1 LDTTFQGEIDATRIW
16 TGKRLRDTHLRSADF
31 FHVEHYPKICFTGRA
46 PEPTGDM
53 HAKASID
60 LTIGTIS
67 SAPPRSNTTGR
78 GETPG
83 SIRDPLRGGIQ
94 PAKLLCQ

>member
-1 LDTTFQGEIDATRIW
+1 MLHGLILQVHRDLPGLLCHPCESGMAVTR
-16 TGKRLRDTHLRSADF
+16 LLQPCSQEASVSA
-31 FHVEHYPKICFTGRA
+31 HSVTGRA
-46 PEPTGDM
+46 TEPTGDM

-78 GETPG
+78 GETP
-83 SIRDPLRGGIQ
+83 RVNP
-94 PAKLLCQ
+94 